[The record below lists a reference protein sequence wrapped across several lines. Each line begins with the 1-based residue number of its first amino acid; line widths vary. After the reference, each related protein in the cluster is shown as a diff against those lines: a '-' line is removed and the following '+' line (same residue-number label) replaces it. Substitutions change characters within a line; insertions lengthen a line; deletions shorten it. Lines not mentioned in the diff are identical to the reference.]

1 MTTCPDRF
9 AGKTAVVTGA
19 AQGIGRDVALR
30 LAREGARVVLVDRSD
45 LVEEV
50 RQEAGAEALAVIA
63 EAQVL
68 VVHQDDATLDGM
80 DSWNQSTHA
89 RTGLTDKVK
98 ASTLIE
104 KDVEERM
111 LAFLREHVPPKASPM
126 CGNTICQD
134 RRFLARW
141 MPELEDYFHYR
152 NLDVST
158 LKELCKRWQPDVAR
172 GWTKQG
178 KHEALA
184 DIYESIDELKYYRD
198 HFIRAVAS

>member
-1 MTTCPDRF
+1 MSSILRQVAKQPMPQDATRLIWIDMEMTGLRPDRDRIIEV
-9 AGKTAVVTGA
+9 ALVVTDA
-19 AQGIGRDVALR
+19 
-30 LAREGARVVLVDRSD
+30 
-45 LVEEV
+45 
-50 RQEAGAEALAVIA
+50 ALAVVA

-68 VVHQDDATLDGM
+68 VVHQDDATLGGM

-111 LAFLREHVPPKASPM
+111 LAFLREHVPAKASPM

-198 HFIRAVAS
+198 HFIRAAAS

>member
-1 MTTCPDRF
+1 MSSILRQVAKQPMPQDATRLIWIDMEMTGLRPDSDRIIEV
-9 AGKTAVVTGA
+9 ALVVT
-19 AQGIGRDVALR
+19 DVAL
-30 LAREGARVVLVDRSD
+30 AVV
-45 LVEEV
+45 
-50 RQEAGAEALAVIA
+50 A

-68 VVHQDDATLDGM
+68 VVHQDDATLSGM

-98 ASTLIE
+98 VSTLIE

-111 LAFLREHVPPKASPM
+111 LAFLREYVPPKASPM

-198 HFIRAVAS
+198 HFIRPVAS